1 MYEDAYF
8 AYEEMGNKVRFLL
21 SFFFFLPLLETGSRD
36 GSWNEVSE

>member
-21 SFFFFLPLLETGSRD
+21 SFFFLPLLETGSRD